1 MRAISRTRRD
11 WREMARHL
19 PCQAGVT
26 SQSRDKGKNS
36 VLTALTEER

>member
-19 PCQAGVT
+19 PRQAGVT

-36 VLTALTEER
+36 VLTALTEEP